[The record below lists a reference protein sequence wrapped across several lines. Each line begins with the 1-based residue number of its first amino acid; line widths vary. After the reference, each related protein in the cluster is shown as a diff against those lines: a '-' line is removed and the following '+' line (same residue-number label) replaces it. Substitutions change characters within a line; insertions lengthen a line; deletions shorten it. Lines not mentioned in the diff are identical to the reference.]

1 MRKIVI
7 QFLTILMCFGI
18 GTQSFAQSR
27 TITGVVSGPEGVE
40 PGVYVFQK
48 GQESGAVMTDMDGV
62 YSIEI
67 IGSDAVLVF
76 SMVGYKDKEVKV
88 GSGSRID
95 VVLEL
100 DSTFLEDAVVIGYGQ
115 QKKEMLIGSVS
126 QVTSKDLMKAPATN
140 VSGLLAGRLA
150 GMTTIQNTGTP
161 GADGATLLVRGLSTF
176 NDSTPLVIID
186 GVEGQINYVN
196 PNDVA
201 SVTVL
206 KDAATAAIYGVR
218 GANGVILVTT
228 KSGGEGATKIS
239 YDGSAT
245 FTNNTA
251 MPEFCN
257 AEQYIYYHNLAR
269 TLDGYDPYW
278 TEDTIS
284 WMKEQG
290 IYAETDWQKVIYN
303 NFGFQQQH
311 NLSATGGTDRLKHY
325 TSLGFFDQEG
335 ILKNTDY
342 NRFNIR
348 SNIEAKLADGLSL
361 TLNIAGNTSEQ
372 NLPGYNISP
381 VAEFSPITAAY
392 YALPILA
399 TEYKGKPL
407 TFNHGTYYRSPLS
420 SLTDSGY
427 QTTRRYNLNTQ
438 AKLEYD
444 FGKTDALRGLKA
456 HIFFGYDFGFTQNM
470 NFMHSHEVY
479 RFTVETK
486 TIDTQISQGIPENNY
501 NKSASYGYNYLLRP
515 QIEYNRTFGK
525 HSISAVLFYEQST
538 GYSDTMTSYKKGY
551 FTEFPVDISLGVSE
565 GNSQPTGSHAWSTSL
580 ESFATRIDYSFSE
593 KYLFGV
599 TARADGSS
607 KFAPGHRWGF
617 FPSVAA
623 GWIMS
628 KEDFFASLAETVD
641 FLKLK
646 ASYGVLGSDDT
657 SKDLYYR
664 TYGIAS
670 NTFIIGGQP
679 QASFYS
685 TGYVHS
691 DLTWS
696 RTNVYNVGVESKF
709 FDSKLS
715 VDADVFYKYTS
726 RILEYDATG
735 TYSPSLGGNYPTWMN
750 SGSMDNR
757 GFELTIRHDNWFSN
771 GLSYNITGIMSWSRN
786 KLLSKRLSDN
796 HPTYR
801 AQLGQPLN
809 SFYGFHSLGLFQ
821 SDEEAADWPVAPT
834 GKNEAGSIKYQDVNG
849 DGQITSGADYVKIGR
864 SQIPEMTFSLN
875 TEISYKGFTLSAL
888 LQGATL
894 CNYMRSGAYNNTTD
908 NTMFTRAFYGGGNSV
923 LYLVQDAW
931 RPDNTS
937 GKYPRLSSTT
947 NASNAWASDFWIV
960 DGSYLRLK
968 NMQLSYTIPM
978 ETLKKLGFLQR
989 VTVYLAGTNLLTFSA
1004 FKYLDPENPGI
1015 SNGYYPQ
1022 QKTFS
1027 IGMNLTF

>member
-1 MRKIVI
+1 MRKLIMRI
-7 QFLTILMCFGI
+7 LTVVAALLVGV
-18 GTQSFAQSR
+18 QAFAQSR
-27 TITGVVSGPEGVE
+27 VVSGTVTSSEGVE
-40 PGVYVFQK
+40 MGVYVFQK
-48 GQESGAVMTDMDGV
+48 GHENGATMTGEDGS
-62 YSIEI
+62 YSIKVVGENP
-67 IGSDAVLVF
+67 VLVF
-76 SMVGYKDKEVKV
+76 SMVGFKETEVKV
-88 GSGSRID
+88 GARS
-95 VVLEL
+95 VLNVTLES
-100 DSTFLEDAVVIGYGQ
+100 DSTFLEDAVVVGYGQ

-126 QVTSKDLMKAPATN
+126 QVTSKDLMKAPTTN
-140 VSGLLAGRLA
+140 VSGMLAGRLA

-161 GADGATLLVRGLSTF
+161 GADGATLLVRGVSTF
-176 NDSTPLVIID
+176 NNSTPLVIVD
-186 GVEGQINYVN
+186 GVEGQINFIN

-228 KSGGEGATKIS
+228 KSGGEGETKIS

-257 AEQYIYYHNLAR
+257 AQQFIYYHNLAR
-269 TLDGYDPYW
+269 TMDGYEPLW
-278 TEDTIS
+278 TDDTIN

-311 NLSATGGTDRLKHY
+311 NISATGGTKRIRHY
-325 TSLGFFDQEG
+325 TSIGFFDQDG

-342 NRFNIR
+342 QRINIR
-348 SNIEAKLADGLSL
+348 SNIEAKIADGLSL

-372 NLPGYNISP
+372 NLPGYSISP

-399 TEYKGKPL
+399 TEYQGKPL

-427 QTTRRYNLNTQ
+427 QKTRRYNLDTQ

-444 FGKTDALRGLKA
+444 FAKVDVLKGLKA
-456 HIFFGYDFGFTQNM
+456 QVFFGYNFNFTQNA

-479 RFTVETK
+479 RFTVETRK
-486 TIDTQISQGIPENNY
+486 IDTQISQGIPENNF
-501 NKSASYGYNYLLRP
+501 NKSASFGYSYTLRP
-515 QIEYNRTFGK
+515 QIDYARTFGK
-525 HSISAVLFYEQST
+525 HNVSATLFYEQST

-551 FTEFPVDISLGVSE
+551 FTEFPIDISLGVTDGS
-565 GNSQPTGSHAWSTSL
+565 SKPSGSHAWSTSL
-580 ESFATRIDYSFSE
+580 ESVASRLDYSYDG
-593 KYLFGV
+593 KYLLGL

-623 GWIMS
+623 GWIVS
-628 KEDFFASLAETVD
+628 KEDFFFPLTNVFD
-641 FLKLK
+641 FLKVK

-657 SKDLYYR
+657 SKDLYYQ
-664 TYGIAS
+664 TYGIVQ

-685 TGYVHS
+685 TGYVHN

-696 RTNVYNVGVESKF
+696 RTNVYNLGVETKF
-709 FDSKLS
+709 FGNKLS

-726 RILEYDATG
+726 RILEYDSTG

-757 GFELTIRHDNWFSN
+757 GFELTVRHDNWFSN
-771 GLSYNITGIMSWSRN
+771 GLTYNITGILSWSRN
-786 KLLSKRLSDN
+786 KLLSRRVSDD
-796 HPTYR
+796 HPSYR
-801 AQLGQPLN
+801 ARLGEPLN

-821 SDEEAADWPVAPT
+821 SDEEALEWPVAPT
-834 GKNEAGSIKYQDVNG
+834 GYNEAGSIKYQDVNG

-875 TEISYKGFTLSAL
+875 TEVSYSGWTLSAL
-888 LQGATL
+888 FQGAAL
-894 CNYMRSGAYNNTTD
+894 CNYMLSGAYNNTTD

-923 LYLVQDAW
+923 LYLVKDAW
-931 RPDNTS
+931 RPDNPS

-968 NMQLSYTIPM
+968 NLQLSYTIPADV
-978 ETLKKLGFLQR
+978 LKKVGFLQR
-989 VTVYLAGTNLLTFSA
+989 VTVYVAGTNLLTLSA

-1022 QKTFS
+1022 QRTVS
-1027 IGMNLTF
+1027 LGMNLTF